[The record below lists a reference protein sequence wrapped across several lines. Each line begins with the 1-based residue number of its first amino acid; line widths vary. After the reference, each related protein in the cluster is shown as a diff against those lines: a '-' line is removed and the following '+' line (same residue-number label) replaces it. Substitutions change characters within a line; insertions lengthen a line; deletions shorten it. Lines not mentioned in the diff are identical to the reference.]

1 MEKLLVVDDE
11 RSMRELLELV
21 LKREGYSVHT
31 AENGTRA
38 LELVKQNVYDL
49 IISDVKMPDISGI
62 DLLSRVREMSPET
75 MVIMITAFA
84 TVDTARRA
92 FKLGAEDLVI
102 KDAGFDVEELKVS
115 IGKVLEKKHLRQENV
130 LLKRELRQRNSL
142 DNIIGKSTQMQAIYQ
157 MIETVAATT
166 STVLITGESG
176 TGKELVARAIHNM
189 SERSAAPFVSINCG
203 AFTETLLE
211 SELFGYMKGSFTGA
225 VSNRKGLFEAA
236 EGGTIF
242 LDEIGETTPAMQ
254 VKLLRVLQERTIR
267 RVGGLEELPVD
278 VRVVAATN
286 RDLGQMVEEGSFRND
301 LFYRISVIPI
311 EMPPLR
317 GRREDI
323 PDLVKHFLSKYSAA
337 AGREPLQ
344 ISEEA
349 MRYLESYDWPG
360 NVRELENTIERAVAL
375 ESGRVAGLDRRKSD
389 LGPPPGIPERRIKPE
404 WLPERILKFKP
415 RTVTELDL
423 PETGIDLE
431 AYLAQLEKD
440 YIIKALQR
448 TNGNQTR
455 AAEILNMSVRSLRH
469 LLDKHKIRQT
479 ASLLRESGPLTDSAV
494 HK

>member
-1 MEKLLVVDDE
+1 MEKILVVDDE

-38 LELVKQNVYDL
+38 LDQVRQNLYDL
-49 IISDVKMPDISGI
+49 IISDVKMPDINGL
-62 DLLSRVREMSPET
+62 DLLMRVRETSPDT

-84 TVDTARRA
+84 TIETARRA
-92 FKLGAEDLVI
+92 FKLGAEDIVV
-102 KDAGFDVEELKVS
+102 KDSGFDVEELKVT
-115 IGKVLEKKHLRQENV
+115 IKKALEKKHLRLENV

-142 DNIIGKSTQMQAIYQ
+142 DNIIGRSPQMQAVYQ

-189 SERSAAPFVSINCG
+189 SNRSAAPFVSINCG

-254 VKLLRVLQERTIR
+254 VKLLRVLQERSIR
-267 RVGGLEELPVD
+267 RVGGVEEISVD
-278 VRVVAATN
+278 SRVVAATN
-286 RDLGQMVEEGSFRND
+286 RDLAQMVEDGSFRND
-301 LFYRISVIPI
+301 LYYRISVIPI

-317 GRREDI
+317 ARIIDI
-323 PDLVKHFLSKYSAA
+323 PELVRHFLDKYSAV
-337 AGREPLQ
+337 AGRSRMD
-344 ISEEA
+344 ISEDA
-349 MRYLESYDWPG
+349 VGYLQSYDWPG

-375 ESGRVAGLDRRKSD
+375 EPSST
-389 LGPPPGIPERRIKPE
+389 IMSER
-404 WLPERILKFKP
+404 LPDRILKYKP
-415 RTVTELDL
+415 RSLAELDL
-423 PETGIDLE
+423 PEAGLDLE

-440 YIIKALQR
+440 YIIRALQR
-448 TNGNQTR
+448 TGGNQTR
-455 AAEILNMSVRSLRH
+455 AAEVLNMSVRSLRH
-469 LLDKHKIRQT
+469 LLDKHKIRQA
-479 ASLLRESGPLTDSAV
+479 ASMLRESAATDSAA

>member
-21 LKREGYSVHT
+21 LKREGYSVST

-38 LELVKQNVYDL
+38 LELIRQNVYDL
-49 IISDVKMPDISGI
+49 IISDVKMPDINGI
-62 DLLSRVREMSPET
+62 DLLERVREISPET

-115 IGKVLEKKHLRQENV
+115 VGKVLEKKHLRLENK
-130 LLKRELRQRNSL
+130 LLKREFQERFSL
-142 DNIIGKSTQMQAIYQ
+142 DNIIGRSPQMQAVYQ
-157 MIETVAATT
+157 MIETVAATA

-189 SERSAAPFVSINCG
+189 SNRAGAPFVSINCG

-236 EGGTIF
+236 GGGTIF
-242 LDEIGETTPAMQ
+242 LDEIGETTPTMQ
-254 VKLLRVLQERTIR
+254 VKLLRVLQERSIR
-267 RVGGLEELPVD
+267 RVGGVEEIPVD
-278 VRVVAATN
+278 CRVVAATN
-286 RDLGQMVEEGSFRND
+286 RDLGQMVEDGTFRND
-301 LFYRISVIPI
+301 LYYRISVIPI

-317 GRREDI
+317 ARRTDI
-323 PDLVKHFLSKYSAA
+323 PDLVRHFLEKYSAG
-337 AGREPLQ
+337 AGRPTLDM
-344 ISEEA
+344 SEEA
-349 MRYLESYDWPG
+349 MRYLESYEWPG

-375 ESGRVAGLDRRKSD
+375 ETDR
-389 LGPPPGIPERRIKPE
+389 IIKPE
-404 WLPERILKFKP
+404 RIPDRVLRYKP
-415 RTVTELDL
+415 RSITDVDL
-423 PETGIDLE
+423 PEDGIDLE

-440 YIIKALQR
+440 YIIRALRR
-448 TNGNQTR
+448 TSGNQTR

-479 ASLLRESGPLTDSAV
+479 ASLLREATAMSDSAA

>member
-1 MEKLLVVDDE
+1 MEKILVVDDE

-31 AENGTRA
+31 AENGSRA
-38 LELVKQNVYDL
+38 LDLIKQNLFDL
-49 IISDVKMPDISGI
+49 IISDVKMPDINGI
-62 DLLSRVREMSPET
+62 ELLERVREISPDT

-92 FKLGAEDLVI
+92 FKLGAEDFVI
-102 KDAGFDVEELKVS
+102 KDSGFDVEELKVTV
-115 IGKVLEKKHLRQENV
+115 GKAIEKKKLRQENV

-142 DNIIGKSTQMQAIYQ
+142 DNIIGRSPQMQAVYQ

-176 TGKELVARAIHNM
+176 TGKELVARAVHNM
-189 SERSAAPFVSINCG
+189 SNRAAAPFVSINCG

-225 VSNRKGLFEAA
+225 VSNRKGLFESA

-254 VKLLRVLQERTIR
+254 VKLLRVLQERCIR
-267 RVGGLEELPVD
+267 RVGGVEEIPTD
-278 VRVVAATN
+278 CRVVAATN
-286 RDLGQMVEEGSFRND
+286 RDLGQMVEDGSFRND
-301 LFYRISVIPI
+301 LYYRISVIPI

-317 GRREDI
+317 GRRTDI
-323 PDLVKHFLSKYSAA
+323 PDLVRHFLDKYSSS
-337 AGREPLQ
+337 AGRKVLEVLDDT
-344 ISEEA
+344 

-375 ESGRVAGLDRRKSD
+375 EQTSVIR
-389 LGPPPGIPERRIKPE
+389 PEC
-404 WLPERILKFKP
+404 LPERILKFKP
-415 RTVTELDL
+415 RAITDLDL
-423 PETGIDLE
+423 PEEGIDLE
-431 AYLAQLEKD
+431 AYLAQMEKD
-440 YIIKALQR
+440 YIIRALQR
-448 TNGNQTR
+448 TGGNQTR

-479 ASLLRESGPLTDSAV
+479 ASLLRESTVAGETG